1 MMKTIYADF
10 NNRDADG
17 YLRLNCSGTEADLSA
32 LSIRLEEG
40 MRLVVSDGD
49 ITAGI
54 IVFAPGEE
62 NIWRG
67 KILLDTLVDRGHA
80 EG

>member
-40 MRLVVSDGD
+40 MRLLASDGD
-49 ITAGI
+49 ITAEI
-54 IVFAPGEE
+54 AVFAPGEE
-62 NIWRG
+62 KVWRG
-67 KILLDTLVDRGHA
+67 EILFGTLVDQS
-80 EG
+80 